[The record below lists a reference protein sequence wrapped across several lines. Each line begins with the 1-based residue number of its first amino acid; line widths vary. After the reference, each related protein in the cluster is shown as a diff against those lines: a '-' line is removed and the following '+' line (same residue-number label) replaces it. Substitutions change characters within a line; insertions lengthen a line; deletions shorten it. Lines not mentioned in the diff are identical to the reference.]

1 MDIPAN
7 LLTDAYLWAGN
18 LCYVLLILVA
28 LLTAPWSK
36 VADSEAQHVYPG
48 TIVLDGT
55 RPSMTTGILKAI
67 ECPLEIGADVVMKHR
82 GKQSLHPDWRTA
94 TSHRRNR

>member
-7 LLTDAYLWAGN
+7 LLPDAYLWVGS

-36 VADSEAQHVYPG
+36 VADSEA
-48 TIVLDGT
+48 
-55 RPSMTTGILKAI
+55 
-67 ECPLEIGADVVMKHR
+67 
-82 GKQSLHPDWRTA
+82 
-94 TSHRRNR
+94 